1 MMSKRLFIL
10 LVLLM
15 SLSLIGI
22 IFVQAYYIN
31 NTVKNKEEQ
40 FSFSVNN
47 ALKFVAKAIED
58 RESRQY
64 YYRYQNLISNTERPD
79 SVAIRELFIKQEDE
93 GLNETLIYRNGILEE
108 NFKLSTSLF
117 DIGLDTDSI
126 TLKRLTG
133 RRETKIF
140 SGSAIENDLDLNPI
154 KTLLNIGRL
163 SDVEKSQFE
172 TAYRDLIKRK
182 PIHKR
187 VSEEEIR
194 RLMDLRL
201 QQENLNLDY
210 EFAIYSRDLATK
222 VQSDNFEY
230 KKGSTFSTPI
240 FLDNEKQSD
249 FNLFVNFPGRKK
261 FILSSIF
268 GMGVL
273 SVLFT
278 AIIFIAFT
286 TAIYQLIKQ
295 RKISQIKT
303 DFINNMTHEFKTP
316 IATINLALDA
326 IKNPQVIDDK
336 EKVARYL
343 SMIKEENKRM
353 HAQVE
358 NVLRISKL
366 EKNELNI
373 SKDRVD
379 LHDLIQEAVDHVE
392 LIVEDRNGYIKTDL
406 NAEYSTVLAN
416 DSHFTNVIINILDN
430 AVKYSPQEPK
440 INIVT
445 ENIGN
450 SIILKISDQG
460 SGMSKA
466 AQKKV
471 FEKFYREHTG
481 DIHNVKGHGLGLA
494 YVKRIV
500 EDHHGHVSVE
510 SEKGKGST
518 FIVKLPLIS

>member
-172 TAYRDLIKRK
+172 TAYRDLIK
-182 PIHKR
+182 
-187 VSEEEIR
+187 
-194 RLMDLRL
+194 
-201 QQENLNLDY
+201 
-210 EFAIYSRDLATK
+210 TK
-222 VQSDNFEY
+222 
-230 KKGSTFSTPI
+230 
-240 FLDNEKQSD
+240 
-249 FNLFVNFPGRKK
+249 
-261 FILSSIF
+261 
-268 GMGVL
+268 
-273 SVLFT
+273 
-278 AIIFIAFT
+278 
-286 TAIYQLIKQ
+286 
-295 RKISQIKT
+295 
-303 DFINNMTHEFKTP
+303 
-316 IATINLALDA
+316 
-326 IKNPQVIDDK
+326 
-336 EKVARYL
+336 
-343 SMIKEENKRM
+343 
-353 HAQVE
+353 
-358 NVLRISKL
+358 
-366 EKNELNI
+366 
-373 SKDRVD
+373 
-379 LHDLIQEAVDHVE
+379 
-392 LIVEDRNGYIKTDL
+392 
-406 NAEYSTVLAN
+406 
-416 DSHFTNVIINILDN
+416 TN
-430 AVKYSPQEPK
+430 S
-440 INIVT
+440 
-445 ENIGN
+445 
-450 SIILKISDQG
+450 
-460 SGMSKA
+460 
-466 AQKKV
+466 
-471 FEKFYREHTG
+471 
-481 DIHNVKGHGLGLA
+481 
-494 YVKRIV
+494 
-500 EDHHGHVSVE
+500 
-510 SEKGKGST
+510 
-518 FIVKLPLIS
+518 

>member
-1 MMSKRLFIL
+1 MSKKLFIL

-15 SLSLIGI
+15 SLSLMGI

-40 FSFSVNN
+40 FSFSVKNT
-47 ALKFVAKAIED
+47 LDFVAEAIEEK
-58 RESRQY
+58 ESRQY
-64 YYRYQNLISNTERPD
+64 YYRYQNLISNTEKAD

-117 DIGLDTDSI
+117 DIGVDTDSI
-126 TLKRLTG
+126 TLKRLTN

-140 SGSAIENDLDLNPI
+140 SGSVAENDLDLNPI

-163 SDVEKSQFE
+163 TETEKSQFE
-172 TAYRDLIKRK
+172 MAYRDLIKRK

-187 VSEEEIR
+187 VSAKEIR
-194 RLMDLRL
+194 RLMDLKL
-201 QQENLNLDY
+201 QQEDLNLDY
-210 EFAIYSRDLATK
+210 EFAIYSKDLATK

-230 KKGSTFSTPI
+230 TKKSTFGTPI
-240 FLDNEKQSD
+240 FLDNDNRSD
-249 FNLFVNFPGRKK
+249 FTLLVNFPGRKK
-261 FILSSIF
+261 FILSSIL
-268 GMGVL
+268 GMAVL

-278 AIIFIAFT
+278 LVIFIAFT

-295 RKISQIKT
+295 RKISQIKS

-326 IKNPQVIDDK
+326 IRNPQIIDDK
-336 EKVARYL
+336 EKVKRYL
-343 SMIKEENKRM
+343 SMIKDENKRM

-373 SKDRVD
+373 SKDRAD
-379 LHDLIQEAVDHVE
+379 LHDLIEEAVAHVG
-392 LIVEDRNGYIKTDL
+392 LIVEDRNGYIKQEL
-406 NAEYSTVLAN
+406 AAEQSSVLAN
-416 DSHFTNVIINILDN
+416 QSHFTNVIINILDN
-430 AVKYSPQEPK
+430 AVKYSPEEPK
-440 INIVT
+440 IKIYT

-450 SIILKISDQG
+450 SIILKISDKG
-460 SGMSKA
+460 IGMSKA
-466 AQKKV
+466 AQKRA
-471 FEKFYREHTG
+471 FEKFYREQTG

-500 EDHHGHVSVE
+500 EDHHGHITLE

-518 FIVKLPLIS
+518 FTIKLPLIS